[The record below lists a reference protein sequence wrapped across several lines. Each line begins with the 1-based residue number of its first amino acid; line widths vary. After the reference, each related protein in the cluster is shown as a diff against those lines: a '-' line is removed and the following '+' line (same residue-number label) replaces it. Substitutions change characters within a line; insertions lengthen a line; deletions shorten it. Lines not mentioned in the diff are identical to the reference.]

1 MSSIYHGGKGEQKK
15 QHIKIKVLRQMEDSV
30 LGKKVCCLHI
40 LVKKYCR
47 NSRATGLESVLKQSK
62 EG

>member
-1 MSSIYHGGKGEQKK
+1 MSNIYHGRKGEQKK
-15 QHIKIKVLRQMEDSV
+15 QYIIIKVLRQMEFSV
-30 LGKKVCCLHI
+30 LGKKVCCLQI
-40 LVKKYCR
+40 LMKKYYG